1 MTPETLAVAAS
12 ALTAVVGVFVAY
24 QAFRG
29 YRRNDSDTMR
39 ALTAGVVLVA
49 VVPFAIIVLDGVLG
63 MTDAQSLSAV
73 LLFHTLGL
81 AVIYRSLD

>member
-12 ALTAVVGVFVAY
+12 ALTAVVGAFVAY
-24 QAFRG
+24 QAYRG

-39 ALTAGVVLVA
+39 ALAAGVVLVA
-49 VVPFAIIVLDGVLG
+49 VVPFAVVPLDGVFG
-63 MTDAQSLSAV
+63 MTDAQSLVAV
-73 LLFHTLGL
+73 LLSHTLGL